1 MAWDNELKQQAID
14 LAVSTT
20 AANAAEVTGVPA
32 GTIRRWL
39 SDQGLVNG
47 ALRNERSKT
56 SAEGAQKNERSK
68 SERSKVRTTYERERR
83 EEVAAKVPRAAVK
96 VPETVPK
103 VAAKITA
110 EIEEEQTPGLTEMQ
124 RLFCLYYVK
133 SFNATM
139 AAIKAGYAKS
149 GAHVEGHRMLRNPKI
164 AAEIKRLKGSMTG
177 ELFISAMDV
186 LNKYAQIAFADI
198 TDFIEYG
205 QRKVPVMTMF
215 GPAKDEEGKIL
226 EKDVNYVDF
235 KPSSDIDGTI
245 IQEVKQGKEGIA
257 IKLSDKMKAL
267 EKLERYFDLLP
278 DHHKRRL
285 EEERLKL
292 DREKLAIEKAKADD
306 PEDTGD
312 DGFMEALEGKVN
324 EAWDDYEDDTENS
337 DNENSGHNN
346 GDGDA

>member
-14 LAVSTT
+14 LAVTTT
-20 AANAAEVTGVPA
+20 AANAAEVTGIPA

-39 SDQGLVNG
+39 STRGLVNG

-56 SAEGAQKNERSK
+56 SIEGAQKNERSPY
-68 SERSKVRTTYERERR
+68 ERSKVRVTRKKV
-83 EEVAAKVPRAAVK
+83 EEAK
-96 VPETVPK
+96 K
-103 VAAKITA
+103 VAA

-139 AAIKAGYAKS
+139 AAIKAGYSKS
-149 GAHVEGHRMLRNPKI
+149 GAHVEGHRMLKNPKI
-164 AAEIKRLKGSMTG
+164 TAEIKRLKGSLTG

-198 TDFIEYG
+198 TDFVEFG
-205 QRKVPVMTMF
+205 QRKVPVMSMF
-215 GPAKDEEGKIL
+215 GPVKDEKGNIL

-235 KPSSDIDGTI
+235 KPSSEIDGTI

-267 EKLERYFDLLP
+267 EKLEKYFDLLP

-292 DREKLAIEKAKADD
+292 AREELELAKIKIDKGG
-306 PEDTGD
+306 EDGD
-312 DGFMEALEGKVN
+312 LLDEALDEEGL
-324 EAWDDYEDDTENS
+324 
-337 DNENSGHNN
+337 G
-346 GDGDA
+346 